1 MVSPPAL
8 GAPLRG
14 GEDVCKIPSWE
25 GQGWVN
31 PGHGQIF
38 YGSGSSVVVAIY
50 KPPRPGGTPPRRGR
64 CLQNPLLGGA
74 GVGQSRPWAGF
85 LWQWVIC
92 RCSYNPPRPG
102 GTPPR
107 RGRGSRNPLLG
118 GAGVGQSRP
127 WAGFLWQWVICRCSY
142 NPPRPGGIPP
152 IK

>member
-64 CLQNPLLGGA
+64 CLQNPLLGGQ
-74 GVGQSRPWAGF
+74 GWVNLGHGQVFYGSGSSVVAAITHPALGAPLRGGEEGRVIPSWEG
-85 LWQWVIC
+85 QGWVNLGHGQVF
-92 RCSYNPPRPG
+92 Y
-102 GTPPR
+102 
-107 RGRGSRNPLLG
+107 GSGSSAVAAITHPALG
-118 GAGVGQSRP
+118 ASHR
-127 WAGFLWQWVICRCSY
+127 
-142 NPPRPGGIPP
+142 
-152 IK
+152 